1 MSVPLLEARDVSVTF
16 GGASEAVR
24 AVIGANVHVCANEAV
39 GIVGESGSGKSTLAR
54 ALVGLQRPDQGDV
67 LLEGRSVY
75 GSDGAYQRNGRRKV
89 QMVFQDPY
97 GSLNP
102 SMRVVSA
109 VAEAVRRWDRSGRDE
124 AQRAAFA
131 LLASMGIGA
140 RDAVKR
146 PRTMSGGQRQRIN
159 VARALAP
166 GPSVLVADEPTS
178 AIDQSAQAQLLNL
191 LRQLQESRGL
201 AVVFISH
208 DLGVIRYLTSR
219 VYVMRRGEIV
229 ETGPTEAV
237 MRSPEHDYTKLL
249 LSSIPGAQQW
259 KRPASNG
266 VAALPGGR
274 PETIR
279 KEP

>member
-1 MSVPLLEARDVSVTF
+1 MTVPLLEARDVSVTF
-16 GGASEAVR
+16 GGAGEPVR
-24 AVIGANVHVCANEAV
+24 AVVGANVELYPNEAI

-54 ALVGLQRPDQGDV
+54 VLVGLQPPGEGDV

-75 GSDGAYQRNGRRKV
+75 GRDGAYRGVGRRKV

-102 SMRVVSA
+102 SMRVVTT

-124 AQRAAFA
+124 AQRTA
-131 LLASMGIGA
+131 LELLGSMGIGPA
-140 RDAVKR
+140 DAAKR
-146 PRTMSGGQRQRIN
+146 PRTLSGGQRQRIN

-166 GPSVLVADEPTS
+166 DPAVLVADEPTS

-191 LRQLQESRGL
+191 LRQLQERRGL

-229 ETGPTEAV
+229 ESGPTADV
-237 MRSPEHDYTKLL
+237 MRDPRHDYTKLL

-259 KRPASNG
+259 TRSTAGLAPAAPD
-266 VAALPGGR
+266 AASQS
-274 PETIR
+274 
-279 KEP
+279 